1 MEIKKINHTNN
12 NIKNVQG
19 KNKIGKNF
27 GEIFLEEINKV
38 NQLQKEAENS
48 IVDFISK
55 KKSIHEVLLILE
67 KAEISLRIAVE
78 IRNKLV
84 EAYKELYRM

>member
-1 MEIKKINHTNN
+1 MEIKKIGPEGDK
-12 NIKNVQG
+12 IKNIQ
-19 KNKIGKNF
+19 NKSKTGKNF

-67 KAEISLRIAVE
+67 KAEMALRIAVE
-78 IRNKLV
+78 IRNRLV
-84 EAYKELYRM
+84 EAYKELYRV

>member
-1 MEIKKINHTNN
+1 MEIKKIDQRGN
-12 NIKNVQG
+12 NIGNVQG
-19 KNKIGKNF
+19 KNKTGKNF

-67 KAEISLRIAVE
+67 KAEMALRIAVE
-78 IRNKLV
+78 IRNRLV

>member
-12 NIKNVQG
+12 NIENVQG